1 MSRLF
6 FGGGKW
12 FIVISFTKELA
23 SRVANVCWH
32 AFNEV
37 TSVYSKPFFRF
48 YVLVR
53 QNNISKEKFY
63 RRSAEV
69 QSVRWLYCQLNSL
82 DMIISY
88 WRGFSHKRNLWQ
100 TCAISVI
107 LLHST
112 VNHWRA
118 DVSSN
123 PLPWSSINVHDY
135 ICRKGRN
142 WPVFCLR
149 IDLNQIL
156 QVLPVL
162 NLCLFVI
169 RVGDH
174 TTDISHQKIW
184 KIQAAHNRK
193 KKIN

>member
-1 MSRLF
+1 MFAGTLSTKYISVLETLF
-6 FGGGKW
+6 PLLRFSSSKQY
-12 FIVISFTKELA
+12 FKRKVLPQ
-23 SRVANVCWH
+23 R
-32 AFNEV
+32 
-37 TSVYSKPFFRF
+37 YS
-48 YVLVR
+48 L
-53 QNNISKEKFY
+53 SGD
-63 RRSAEV
+63 
-69 QSVRWLYCQLNSL
+69 YCQFNSL

-88 WRGFSHKRNLWQ
+88 WLGFSQKRNLWQ

-123 PLPWSSINVHDY
+123 PLPWSSVNVRDY

-174 TTDISHQKIW
+174 TTDISHQKVW
-184 KIQAAHNRK
+184 KIQTAHNRK
-193 KKIN
+193 KK